1 MQRQRLCRLRSFFM
15 NEAVLDA
22 EKSALRA
29 QALVARAALVAP
41 GAGEALAG
49 HVLAAV
55 PAMPIAIAGYWPM
68 GEEIDT
74 RPALHALHAAGHRVL
89 LPVTP
94 RRGLPLSFRP
104 WRPGCAMEA
113 GRFGT
118 QHPAAAETAAP
129 DWLLIPLLAFDS
141 HGNRLGYG
149 GGYYDRTLAAMPGAF
164 RLGVAYAGQQ
174 VGMVPSGATDMPLH
188 AIATEQGLLRLG

>member
-1 MQRQRLCRLRSFFM
+1 MQCQRLCRLRSVLVTDAM
-15 NEAVLDA
+15 LDA
-22 EKSALRA
+22 EKAALRA
-29 QALVARAALVAP
+29 RALVARAALAAP

-55 PAMPIAIAGYWPM
+55 PAGPIAIAGYWPM

-74 RPALHALHAAGHRVL
+74 RPSLHALHAAGHRVL

-94 RRGLPLSFRP
+94 RRGLPLGFRP

-118 QHPAAAETAAP
+118 SHPAAGEAAAP

-141 HGNRLGYG
+141 RGNRLGYG
-149 GGYYDRTLAAMPGAF
+149 GGFYDRTLAATPGAF
-164 RLGVAYAGQQ
+164 RLGVAYAGQEVPAVP
-174 VGMVPSGATDMPLH
+174 VGHNDIPLH
-188 AIATEQGLLRLG
+188 AIATEQGLLRV